1 MPRILAFALL
11 LIACAREPVPGAPP
25 ALLPIDEILAAVPAA
40 DASPADALAARGDSL
55 RARAA
60 RLRAATP

>member
-11 LIACAREPVPGAPP
+11 LAACAQGSAPGAPP
-25 ALLPIDEILAAVPAA
+25 ALLPIDEILASVPAA
-40 DASPADALAARGDSL
+40 DASPADTLAARGDSL